1 MEVAKD
7 RWVHFRFLCPQAQVF
22 HAVLE
27 KMISPI
33 CESQSSSVFLVLQ
46 EKVTDLPF
54 ESLNTSPTASLLKAL
69 TDPSTFNLYC
79 PQVGCNQQMLEL
91 SLPFTP
97 PSLIFVVRGAIV
109 DSLYT

>member
-46 EKVTDLPF
+46 EKVTDLPCDVVP
-54 ESLNTSPTASLLKAL
+54 SQPKNKQNKLKLNW
-69 TDPSTFNLYC
+69 
-79 PQVGCNQQMLEL
+79 
-91 SLPFTP
+91 
-97 PSLIFVVRGAIV
+97 
-109 DSLYT
+109 